1 MAWLVLLIV
10 LAGGC
15 TRDLVWT
22 RADFTQ
28 EQFQRERYDC
38 MRQATYTS
46 VLGAGG
52 ILVASPQVDDE
63 LYIEC
68 MRARGWRLEE
78 RVR

>member
-15 TRDLVWT
+15 ARDLVWT

-28 EQFQRERYDC
+28 EQFQRERYEC
-38 MRQATYTS
+38 MRQSTY
-46 VLGAGG
+46 VGAVGAGG
-52 ILVASPQVDDE
+52 ILAATPQVNDE